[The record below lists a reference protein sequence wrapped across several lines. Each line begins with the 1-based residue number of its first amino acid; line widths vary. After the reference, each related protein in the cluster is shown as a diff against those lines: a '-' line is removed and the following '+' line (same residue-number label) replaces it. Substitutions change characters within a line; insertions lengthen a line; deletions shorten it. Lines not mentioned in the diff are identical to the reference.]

1 MDECAKCHATSRKDG
16 LEESNHGL
24 CHPCASAALDEAL
37 EVIAPFAFH
46 AKALGAQ
53 KGKNNLKVISK
64 VGVSALVLGAFGSAY
79 DFFKKYNPEWEKR
92 AK

>member
-1 MDECAKCHATSRKDG
+1 MSLNDG

-37 EVIAPFAFH
+37 EVLAPFAFH
-46 AKALGAQ
+46 GKALGAH
-53 KGKNNLKVISK
+53 KGKKNLKVISK

-79 DFFKKYNPEWEKR
+79 YFFRKYNPKWK
-92 AK
+92 